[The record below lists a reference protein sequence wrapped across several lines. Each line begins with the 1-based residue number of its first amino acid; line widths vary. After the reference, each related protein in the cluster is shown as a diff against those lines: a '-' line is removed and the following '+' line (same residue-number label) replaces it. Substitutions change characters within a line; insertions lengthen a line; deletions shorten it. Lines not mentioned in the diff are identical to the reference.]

1 MLELISN
8 LREIQSAR
16 NNMKTALENKGMTV
30 TNDIRTYAEVIA
42 NIPSGSGSGDVKL
55 FETEQAMQ
63 NDSSPQEGDLATI
76 YRSELQ
82 NYNGNSTFTK
92 VKFPKTVTL
101 PQAYTGEGSY
111 QMFRPV
117 DTSGGGFDMSCDLSS
132 SSFGA
137 NWYGEGPDGMIDGNI
152 EYTSADGITYVSDQ
166 SGDLTVD
173 FGVELQREEDEE
185 WDSNFGYFM
194 KILGYYYGGLYKY
207 VTNSY
212 VPAQTQLTAVA
223 EDVYGTNF
231 MGKNG
236 AETGTLNQMTN
247 LSITQLNNR
256 ASFYNAIL
264 NWTTNETNL
273 SNCFYQNINL
283 TTIPLLDTSN
293 VTNMSTMFS
302 GCTNLT
308 TIPLLNTSN
317 VTNMGRT
324 FSGCRNLTT
333 IPQLDTSNVTNMS
346 TMFSGCTNLTTIPQL
361 DTSNV
366 TNMSSMF
373 NNCTSLTTIPQLDT
387 NNVTNMSTMFN
398 NCTSLTTIP
407 QLDTNNVTNM
417 GTMFN
422 NCTSLTTIPQL
433 DTNNVTD
440 MGSMFSGCT
449 SLTTIP
455 QLNTS
460 NVTNMSY
467 MFNDCTNLTTIPQ
480 LDTNNVTNMGR
491 MFSGC
496 RNLTTIP
503 QLNTSN
509 VTNMYRMFHNCTS
522 LQEIDLSGGTL
533 NSNCSFSQMFEEVP
547 TSCTIYVKDQVSKN
561 LLTNAD
567 NTHTYTIKTI

>member
-16 NNMKTALENKGMTV
+16 NNMKEALENKGMTV

-82 NYNGNSTFTK
+82 NYDGNSTFTK

-117 DTSGGGFDMSCDLSS
+117 DTSGGWFDMSCDLSNT
-132 SSFGA
+132 SFRA
-137 NWYGEGPDGMIDGNI
+137 NWHGEGPDGMIDGNI

-256 ASFYNAIL
+256 ANFYNAIL

-273 SNCFYQNINL
+273 SNCFYQNVNL
-283 TTIPLLDTSN
+283 TTIPLLNTSDVTDMSSMFSGCRNLTTIPQLNTSN
-293 VTNMSTMFS
+293 VTNMSYMFND
-302 GCTNLT
+302 CTNLT

-317 VTNMGRT
+317 VTDMSYMFNI
-324 FSGCRNLTT
+324 CRN
-333 IPQLDTSNVTNMS
+333 
-346 TMFSGCTNLTTIPQL
+346 
-361 DTSNV
+361 
-366 TNMSSMF
+366 
-373 NNCTSLTTIPQLDT
+373 LTTIPQLDT

-407 QLDTNNVTNM
+407 QLDTSNVTN
-417 GTMFN
+417 
-422 NCTSLTTIPQL
+422 
-433 DTNNVTD
+433 

-455 QLNTS
+455 QLNTN
-460 NVTNMSY
+460 NVTNMSN
-467 MFNDCTNLTTIPQ
+467 MFNNCT
-480 LDTNNVTNMGR
+480 
-491 MFSGC
+491 S
-496 RNLTTIP
+496 LTTIP

-509 VTNMYRMFHNCTS
+509 VTNMYRMFSGCTS